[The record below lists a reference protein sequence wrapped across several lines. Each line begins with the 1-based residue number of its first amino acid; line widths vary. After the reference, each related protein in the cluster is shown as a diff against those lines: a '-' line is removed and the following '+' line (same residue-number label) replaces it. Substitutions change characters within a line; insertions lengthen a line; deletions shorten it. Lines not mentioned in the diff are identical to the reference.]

1 MMNNAK
7 ITKKILDRTLDTI
20 RMSAYTDKDLDNFK
34 KLVYQSHAHKHIN
47 NKRLSAYLISITTL
61 RALRTAQIAD

>member
-1 MMNNAK
+1 MINNAK

-20 RMSAYTDKDLDNFK
+20 RMSAYTDKDLDNFQ

-61 RALRTAQIAD
+61 RAIRTATII

>member
-1 MMNNAK
+1 MINNAK

-20 RMSAYTDKDLDNFK
+20 RMSAYTNKDLDNFQR
-34 KLVYQSHAHKHIN
+34 LVYQSHAHKHIN

-61 RALRTAQIAD
+61 RAIRTATII

>member
-7 ITKKILDRTLDTI
+7 ITKKILDRTLETL
-20 RMSAYTDKDLDNFK
+20 RRSAYTDKDLDNFQ

-61 RALRTAQIAD
+61 RALRTAQIVD